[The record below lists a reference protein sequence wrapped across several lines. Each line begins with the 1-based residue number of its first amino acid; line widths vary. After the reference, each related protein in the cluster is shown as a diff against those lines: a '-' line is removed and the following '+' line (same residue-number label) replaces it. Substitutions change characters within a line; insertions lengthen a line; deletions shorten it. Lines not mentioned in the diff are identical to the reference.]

1 MRLVAKKD
9 SSPKHEARALFMTC
23 HIFFIRIIFKK
34 KKILYCLFQVSTE
47 MFLYIYERIKTLHE
61 MNNHL

>member
-1 MRLVAKKD
+1 
-9 SSPKHEARALFMTC
+9 MTC